1 MKFVEVIS
9 ISPLGDEG
17 VIQSWMGAV
26 DIDLMLESIKKS
38 YNKFGSIE
46 DSKCTIIL
54 YKNNLG
60 SKKEVRIFE

>member
-9 ISPLGDEG
+9 TSPLGDEG
-17 VIQSWMGAV
+17 VIQNWMSAV
-26 DIDLMLESIKKS
+26 DIDLMLENIKKS
-38 YNKFGSIE
+38 YSKFGSIE

-60 SKKEVRIFE
+60 IKKEIRIFE